1 MVKFTHLIFKEGGKI
16 STLKFWNLH
25 VYKICIL
32 KSFKK
37 LYKTIKE
44 SISWCCRRCL
54 LKIRH
59 SRVPHRHSNGTWTLE
74 YLKDTWALGHLRHL
88 GTQALETLR
97 HSRHLS
103 TWILRHLG
111 TRRALWAL
119 RHASTWSLEALK
131 VFYLADQKYIWYKL
145 ETLRV
150 FLTFMKLQNT

>member
-16 STLKFWNLH
+16 SILKFWNLH

-59 SRVPHRHSNGTWTLE
+59 SRVPQRHSNGTWTLE

-111 TRRALWAL
+111 TQRALWAL

-131 VFYLADQKYIWYKL
+131 VLYLADQKYIWYKL

>member
-16 STLKFWNLH
+16 SILKFWNLH

-44 SISWCCRRCL
+44 SISWCCRRFL

-59 SRVPHRHSNGTWTLE
+59 SRVPQRHSNGTGTLE

-88 GTQALETLR
+88 GTQAFETLR

-103 TWILRHLG
+103 TWVLRHLS

-131 VFYLADQKYIWYKL
+131 VLYLADQKYI
-145 ETLRV
+145 
-150 FLTFMKLQNT
+150 

>member
-16 STLKFWNLH
+16 SILKFWNLH

-59 SRVPHRHSNGTWTLE
+59 SRVPQRHSNGTWTLE

-111 TRRALWAL
+111 TQRALWAL

-131 VFYLADQKYIWYKL
+131 GLYLADQKYIWYKL